1 MPAEIKRRRAGTSKA
16 ENRLTSKR
24 EKFSQLIV
32 AGENQGDAYRA
43 AGFSPRMSDKT
54 VVEAASR
61 LMKDG
66 KVLARIAE
74 LRQPVV
80 AKLRY
85 GLEQAM
91 IECGRGMEMAK
102 ANKHSAA
109 YISAVALRAKLNGLD
124 VETRKNEREP
134 FTDLSDD
141 ELERATA
148 ETRRALARA
157 ASADAAVGA
166 LSPRHFWIDFYI
178 TPKPPLSRAK
188 AIA

>member
-1 MPAEIKRRRAGTSKA
+1 MEIKRGSLMEKRVKAGTSKA
-16 ENRLTSKR
+16 ENRLTPKR
-24 EKFSQLIV
+24 ERFSQLIV

-61 LMKDG
+61 LMKNG

-91 IECGRGMEMAK
+91 IECERGMEMAK

-124 VETRKNEREP
+124 VEARKNEREP
-134 FTDLSDD
+134 FSEMSDD
-141 ELERATA
+141 ELDRAI
-148 ETRRALARA
+148 
-157 ASADAAVGA
+157 ADAERTIARFQCGNKTD
-166 LSPRHFWIDFYI
+166 DFGK
-178 TPKPPLSRAK
+178 TE
-188 AIA
+188 